1 MFQWFLLLFNL
12 TIVSFEIRRNDRL
25 DEINQLLTKHVF
37 HDNYTNGSY
46 ARVKMCETNIDP
58 CYNLQVCYLFKTLK
72 NTKFT
77 TLWVQRNFETIDLR
91 TITYYNWISA
101 ISEYVQPSLVHKKS
115 SNKRFLDPP
124 LVSSPNR
131 FVTFWKSVIR
141 GSDHVT

>member
-1 MFQWFLLLFNL
+1 MISITFQSDNCEL
-12 TIVSFEIRRNDRL
+12 RNHDRM

-77 TLWVQRNFETIDLR
+77 TLWVQRNFETIDLHASENNYLLHGDIYR
-91 TITYYNWISA
+91 SLPITIELAQFLS
-101 ISEYVQPSLVHKKS
+101 
-115 SNKRFLDPP
+115 RFKPP
-124 LVSSPNR
+124 LII
-131 FVTFWKSVIR
+131 KKL
-141 GSDHVT
+141 